1 MTSRNLQ
8 YLSEA
13 QNRTAKALQG
23 LLVQLRRSSGIQTTG
38 DARRTLA
45 ALQRSRR
52 QTESPAPTL
61 LRTADLER
69 VLRPLIGRTRRDPAA
84 VARADTFPQ
93 KKQLLGT
100 SAEVQLQ
107 AGRAIGG
114 GEDFSRTI
122 TAVTRTAKN
131 FGRILDQNTKA
142 LQQNREAIG
151 AGQSLLTGVFSS
163 QGRGGGSSALLGS
176 GLGLVPLGL
185 RIAGLFRKRRA
196 EPQSFSPFELP
207 PSLSLEVANTDD
219 ILHGFSRVART
230 QAGEIRV
237 IRQESPAAQP
247 QVTVNVNAMDTQSFL
262 DRSEDIAG
270 ALRDA
275 MLHMHP
281 ISTVR
286 GKLRQRTVSLYRS
299 MYYGL
304 FSPGTI

>member
-219 ILHGFSRVART
+219 ILQIFQSGTDTSGGDQGHSAR
-230 QAGEIRV
+230 
-237 IRQESPAAQP
+237 
-247 QVTVNVNAMDTQSFL
+247 
-262 DRSEDIAG
+262 IAG
-270 ALRDA
+270 GSASGHRECKRNG
-275 MLHMHP
+275 HP
-281 ISTVR
+281 VLPRPLGRHRWRLARRNATHAPDQYCP
-286 GKLRQRTVSLYRS
+286 GKVAPTDGKPLPLNVLW
-299 MYYGL
+299 
-304 FSPGTI
+304 PV